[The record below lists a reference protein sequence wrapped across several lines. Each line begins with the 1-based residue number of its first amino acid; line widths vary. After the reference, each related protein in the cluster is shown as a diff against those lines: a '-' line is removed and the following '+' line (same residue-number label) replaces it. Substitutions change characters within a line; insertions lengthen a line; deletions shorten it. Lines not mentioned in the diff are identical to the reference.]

1 METRVLVIGERL
13 ARTGL
18 ASLLAGRPGYAI
30 VGQIGGDAAIPSA
43 LELYRPDIVLWD
55 MGWEAAPLTERVADL
70 HAAGAQVVALV
81 HDAAA
86 AAQLWASGASG
97 LLLRDAE
104 TDVIVA
110 ALGAV
115 AQGLH
120 VVGPSL
126 RNALGAAALSVAPSG
141 NVTLTAREHEVL
153 RLLAQGLSN
162 KEIARRL
169 AISEHTVKFHIN
181 AVLGK
186 LGAQSRTEAVVLAM
200 RMGLVAV

>member
-1 METRVLVIGERL
+1 METRVLVVGERL
-13 ARTGL
+13 ERSGL
-18 ASLLAGRPGYAI
+18 ASLLTGQAGYVV
-30 VGQIGGDAAIPSA
+30 VGQIGGDAALPSV

-70 HAAGAQVVALV
+70 RASGAQIVALV
-81 HDAAA
+81 HDTTSAAR
-86 AAQLWASGASG
+86 LWGSGVSG

-120 VVGPSL
+120 VVGPTL
-126 RNALGAAALSVAPSG
+126 LGALGSAEAHVAPSG
-141 NVTLTAREHEVL
+141 NVALTAREHDVL
-153 RLLAQGLSN
+153 RLLAQGLPN

-169 AISEHTVKFHIN
+169 AISEHTVKFHVN

>member
-1 METRVLVIGERL
+1 METRVLVVGERL
-13 ARTGL
+13 ERTGL
-18 ASLLAGRPGYAI
+18 ASLLAGQAGYVV
-30 VGQIGGDAAIPSA
+30 VGQIGGDAALPSA

-70 HAAGAQVVALV
+70 RAGGAQIVALV
-81 HDAAA
+81 HDATS

-120 VVGPSL
+120 VVGPTL
-126 RNALGAAALSVAPSG
+126 LGALGSATLPVAPSG
-141 NVTLTAREHEVL
+141 NVALTAREHDVL
-153 RLLAQGLSN
+153 RLLAQGLPN